1 LLSFLYEEGREK
13 EEAARRRP
21 ALIKLTFVMDGSEVK
36 AQLLPVS
43 LVYAYR
49 LFVLQGPQLGC
60 SSWAFVVFC
69 VPTPL
74 AVPF

>member
-1 LLSFLYEEGREK
+1 
-13 EEAARRRP
+13 
-21 ALIKLTFVMDGSEVK
+21 LIKLTFVMDGSEVK